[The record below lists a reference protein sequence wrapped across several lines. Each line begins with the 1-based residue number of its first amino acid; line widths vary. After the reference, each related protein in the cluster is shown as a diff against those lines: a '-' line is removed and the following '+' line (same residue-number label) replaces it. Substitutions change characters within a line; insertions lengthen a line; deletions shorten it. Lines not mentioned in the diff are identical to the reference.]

1 MEEALHTGS
10 PQSREPQRQPSACT
24 CTAHELRYV
33 RKRPSEIL
41 PRDIISL
48 SSAKTE
54 ASGLL
59 ACLCSPCNHH
69 GARPQRRT
77 TRRQRMAGSVRGNS
91 VHNAAAVLAIGVVF
105 VHVLRCYMSRRADAA
120 QKLQRAPADL
130 TPSASASSLESLE
143 AEPATTEY
151 STRPSAP
158 SAAQGSSSL
167 CVSCPSPTLS
177 RDHNPPASVQIPPLR
192 AHKKHFPLQLFRSS
206 SFEL

>member
-1 MEEALHTGS
+1 M
-10 PQSREPQRQPSACT
+10 
-24 CTAHELRYV
+24 
-33 RKRPSEIL
+33 RKRPSEI
-41 PRDIISL
+41 PRDTW
-48 SSAKTE
+48 KPP
-54 ASGLL
+54 GLRP
-59 ACLCSPCNHH
+59 A
-69 GARPQRRT
+69 ARATTTRRRPADHNDAT

-143 AEPATTEY
+143 AKPATTEY

-158 SAAQGSSSL
+158 STARGSSSL

-177 RDHNPPASVQIPPLR
+177 RDHDPPASVQIPPLR
-192 AHKKHFPLQLFRSS
+192 AHRKHFPLQLFRSS